1 MKLSMKKTQG
11 ITLILLMMMA
21 AFAGCIGG
29 DDSDDDSSSSAA
41 GDSSSSTAD
50 TSDSGT
56 SDSSDSSDMQRAK
69 DIAAAPS
76 RPQLLRRVLEEIVSG
91 RSRPEWLLVQHLPAL
106 AIDGHA
112 NNEDDDGNDG
122 TGQFHT

>member
-1 MKLSMKKTQG
+1 MGNYRRADLALDAVFEAYLQHAMEQVRYLTAGRAAVQSIRQDWHTVLGQG
-11 ITLILLMMMA
+11 EQ
-21 AFAGCIGG
+21 
-29 DDSDDDSSSSAA
+29 A
-41 GDSSSSTAD
+41 GDSSDSTR
-50 TSDSGT
+50 
-56 SDSSDSSDMQRAK
+56 MRRAK

>member
-1 MKLSMKKTQG
+1 MEQVRYLTAGRAAVQSIRQSWRETLRQG
-11 ITLILLMMMA
+11 
-21 AFAGCIGG
+21 GRGG
-29 DDSDDDSSSSAA
+29 GSGS
-41 GDSSSSTAD
+41 GDTREVKD
-50 TSDSGT
+50 T
-56 SDSSDSSDMQRAK
+56 
-69 DIAAAPS
+69 AAASS

-122 TGQFHT
+122 ASQFHT